1 MAEGF
6 AKEMLKDKNHIVQSA
21 GVMPDTLNEIAILVM
36 KEEGID
42 ISSQYSKKI
51 ETFDL
56 GSFDIVV
63 TVCDKA
69 KGYCPVVKH
78 VNLLHY
84 SFYDPV
90 LATGTKNQKLIVYRK
105 VRDQIKTMVNNLLLN
120 YNILCQETN

>member
-6 AKEMLKDKNHIVQSA
+6 AKEILKGKNHIVKSA
-21 GVMPDTLNEIAILVM
+21 GVMPHALNEMAILVM

-42 ISSQYSKKI
+42 ISSQYSKTI

-69 KGYCPVVKH
+69 KDYCPVVKH

-90 LATGTKNQKLIVYRK
+90 LATGTKNQKLIIYRK
-105 VRDQIKTMVNNLLLN
+105 VRDEIKTMVNNLLFN
-120 YNILCQETN
+120 YDILCQEIN

>member
-6 AKEMLKDKNHIVQSA
+6 AKKMLKDKNHIVKSA
-21 GVMPDTLNEIAILVM
+21 GVMPDTLNEMAILVM
-36 KEEGID
+36 KEEGVD

-51 ETFDL
+51 ENFDL

-69 KGYCPVVKH
+69 KDYCLIVKH

-84 SFYDPV
+84 SFDDPA
-90 LATGTKNQKLIVYRK
+90 LATGTKNKKLIIYRN

-120 YNILCQETN
+120 YDMLCQETN

>member
-6 AKEMLKDKNHIVQSA
+6 AKEMLKDKNHIVKSA
-21 GVMPDTLNEIAILVM
+21 GVIPDTLNEIAILVM

-51 ETFDL
+51 ENFDL

-69 KGYCPVVKH
+69 KDNCPVVKH

-90 LATGTKNQKLIVYRK
+90 LATGTQNQKLIVYRK

>member
-21 GVMPDTLNEIAILVM
+21 GVMPDTLNEMAILVM

-42 ISSQYSKKI
+42 ISSQYSKKV

-69 KGYCPVVKH
+69 KDNCPVEE
-78 VNLLHY
+78 
-84 SFYDPV
+84 
-90 LATGTKNQKLIVYRK
+90 
-105 VRDQIKTMVNNLLLN
+105 M
-120 YNILCQETN
+120 